1 MSEISE
7 EEIVNIANGFL
18 LSSPPGEFMEVVTD
32 VRGLLQ
38 NDSLLN
44 ASAPATFKK
53 YNTSQMLQV
62 KSPAGNHEAL
72 ITKFG
77 ELRDNEYLDP
87 RGRVIL
93 TFDHIQQKVTGHRPA
108 SSELDATVEPFRRA
122 IDDAARNYTEEHYQ
136 NGSAAVYGKS
146 SGGQFEVIIAISS
159 SKFNPNNF
167 WNGRWRSTWIVTFKP
182 GGQATLKAKT
192 QVNVH
197 YYEDGNVQLATNWEK
212 TSNVAADN
220 DPEKF
225 AAVLLKHIA
234 STEQNYHTALENSYT
249 TMGETTFKALRRV
262 LPISRQK
269 IDWQKIRHY
278 KIGGDIGS
286 GR

>member
-1 MSEISE
+1 LKG

-38 NDSLLN
+38 NDALLN
-44 ASAPATFKK
+44 QSAPGTFKK
-53 YNTSQMLQV
+53 YNTLQMLQV

-77 ELRDNEYLDP
+77 EIRENEYLDP
-87 RGRVIL
+87 RGRVVL
-93 TFDHIQQKVTGHRPA
+93 TFDHIRQEVTGHRPIG
-108 SSELDATVEPFRRA
+108 SELDASAEPYRRA
-122 IDDAARNYTEEHYQ
+122 IDDAAYNYTQDHYQ
-136 NGSAAVYGKS
+136 NGSAAAYGKS
-146 SGGQFEVIIAISS
+146 SGGQLEVVIAISS

-167 WNGRWRSTWIVTFKP
+167 WNGRWRSAWTVTFKP
-182 GGQATLKAKT
+182 GGQATAKAKI

-197 YYEDGNVQLATNWEK
+197 YYEDGNVQLVTNWEK
-212 TSNVAADN
+212 SISLQADN
-220 DPEKF
+220 DAEKF
-225 AAVLLKHIA
+225 AAALLKQIA
-234 STEQNYHTALENSYT
+234 SIEQNYQTALETSYT

-269 IDWQKIRHY
+269 IDWQKIRLY
-278 KIGGDIGS
+278 KIGGDINS
-286 GR
+286 GGR

>member
-1 MSEISE
+1 
-7 EEIVNIANGFL
+7 
-18 LSSPPGEFMEVVTD
+18 MEVVTD

-38 NDSLLN
+38 NDGLLN
-44 ASAPATFKK
+44 QSAPATFKK
-53 YNTSQMLQV
+53 FNTSQMLQV

-77 ELRDNEYLDP
+77 ELKENEYLDP
-87 RGRVIL
+87 RGRVVL
-93 TFDHIQQKVTGHRPA
+93 TFDHIRQVVTGHRPVG
-108 SSELDATVEPFRRA
+108 SELDSAVEPYRRA
-122 IDDAARNYTEEHYQ
+122 IDEAAYNYTQDHYQ
-136 NGSAAVYGKS
+136 NGAVAVYGKS
-146 SGGQFEVIIAISS
+146 TGGQFEVVIAISS

-167 WNGRWRSTWIVTFKP
+167 WNGRWRSSWTVTFKA
-182 GGQATLKAKT
+182 GGQATAKAKT

-197 YYEDGNVQLATNWEK
+197 YYEDGNVQLATTWEK
-212 TSNVAADN
+212 SISLQADN

-225 AAVLLKHIA
+225 AAALLKQIA
-234 STEQNYHTALENSYT
+234 STDQNYQTALETSYT

-278 KIGGDIGS
+278 KIGGDIGAG